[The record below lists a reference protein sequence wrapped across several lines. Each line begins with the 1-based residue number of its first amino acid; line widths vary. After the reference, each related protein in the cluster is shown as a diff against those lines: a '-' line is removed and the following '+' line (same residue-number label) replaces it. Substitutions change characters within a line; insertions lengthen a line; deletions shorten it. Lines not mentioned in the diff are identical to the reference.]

1 MLDDRP
7 APPEAWHSHS
17 GGECLRRLDSR
28 PGGLTPHEVEAR
40 QRRHGPNSLPAKPP
54 AGWIALGLRQF
65 LNPLALLLLAA
76 AAVSLALGEFP
87 DAGFILLVLVVNA
100 VVGALQEGRAER
112 GAAALGGLVRQEATV
127 LRADRRQRLDA
138 AELVPGD
145 IVVLEGGD
153 LVPADIRLLEAE
165 RLTLDESLL
174 TGESLPV
181 EKTADAILPAALAL
195 GERTTLLHAG
205 SLVQRGRAVGVV
217 VATGL
222 RMEIGQIARALER
235 VESKAPLVLRLERFT
250 RLIGAAV
257 VGAVAALA
265 AFGLILGLP
274 PAEIFFVAVALA
286 VSAIPEGLPIAVTVA
301 LAVAARRMARR
312 NVIVRTLPM
321 VEGLGACTVI
331 ASDKTGTLT
340 ENALTVQCLWLP
352 DGSSVE
358 AGRDEPPEPAIRLAT
373 AGALCNDAALGPGP
387 GLNGDRSGATGDA
400 VDVALLLLASRWR
413 TAPSPG
419 PEGARCGAIP
429 YEPANRMAAVFT
441 RRTEGVH
448 ATVKGAVEA
457 VLPMCRGESG
467 PILAASRA
475 LAEDGHRVLAIA
487 EGRVE
492 APGGPEVL
500 RGLTPLGLVAL
511 ADPLRPEA
519 AAAVRDARAA
529 GVRVCMVTGDH
540 PATALAIARRLGI
553 ADARTGVVHGDD
565 LAASKGPEERRRL
578 VADATVF
585 ARIEPLQKLLIV
597 EALKANGDF
606 VAVTG
611 DGVNDAPALAS
622 AHIGV
627 AMGRNGTDAARR
639 AAGLILADDNFAS
652 IVAGIREGRIAYANI
667 RKVVAFLMAS
677 SIAEI
682 GVFFL
687 SLAFGLPLPFF
698 ALQLLWLNLVTD
710 TIQHMGLAL
719 EREEPGL
726 LARGPRAPSERLFD
740 RWMVAQ
746 TLLAGATMA
755 VVCTFAYR
763 GLLDAGHTVE
773 ASRNLVLLLMVCFQ
787 NVHVFNCRS
796 EIHSAFGHSMRGNPW
811 LLLAVLT
818 SQAVHLGA
826 MYTPGLRD
834 LLGLAP
840 VAPLEW
846 MGVAGASLGLILVME
861 TYKAVRRA
869 LGSR

>member
-1 MLDDRP
+1 MRDD
-7 APPEAWHSHS
+7 PEPSAEDAWHSQ
-17 GGECLRRLDSR
+17 GGEECLRRLGSR
-28 PGGLTPHEVEAR
+28 PDGLTPPEVEAR
-40 QRRHGPNSLPAKPP
+40 QRRHGPNSLPAKPQ
-54 AGWIALGLRQF
+54 AGWIALGARQF
-65 LNPLALLLLAA
+65 LNPLAVLLLAA

-87 DAGFILLVLVVNA
+87 DAGFILLVLMVNA
-100 VVGALQEGRAER
+100 IVGALQEGRAAR
-112 GAAALGGLVRQEATV
+112 GAAALGQMVRQEATV
-127 LRADRRQRLDA
+127 LRAGRRRRLDA
-138 AELVPGD
+138 ATLVPGD
-145 IVVLEGGD
+145 IVMLEGGD
-153 LVPADIRLLEAE
+153 LVPADIRLLHAE
-165 RLTLDESLL
+165 SLTADESLL

-181 EKTADAILPAALAL
+181 EKTADAQLPASLAL
-195 GERTTLLHAG
+195 GERSTLLHAG
-205 SLVQRGRAVGVV
+205 SLVQRGRALGVV

-222 RMEIGQIARALER
+222 RTEIGKIARALER

-257 VGAVAALA
+257 VGAVTVLA
-265 AFGLILGLP
+265 VFGLILGLP

-312 NVIVRTLPM
+312 KVIVRTLPM

-340 ENALTVQCLWLP
+340 ENPLTVQRVWLP
-352 DGSSVE
+352 GEGVIE
-358 AGRDEPPEPAIRLAT
+358 TGREEPPEPAIRLAT
-373 AGALCNDAALGPGP
+373 AGALCNDAALGPG
-387 GLNGDRSGATGDA
+387 GDRGGATGDA

-413 TAPSPG
+413 ASASSG
-419 PEGARCGAIP
+419 PETARCGAIP

-441 RRTEGVH
+441 RRREGVQ

-457 VLPMCRGESG
+457 VLPMCRDEAG
-467 PILAASRA
+467 PVLAASRA
-475 LAEDGHRVLAIA
+475 LAEDGYRVLAIA
-487 EGRVE
+487 AGRVE
-492 APGGPEVL
+492 SPGGPEAL
-500 RGLTPLGLVAL
+500 RGLTLLGLVAL

-519 AAAVRDARAA
+519 AAAVRDALAA

-553 ADARTGVVHGDD
+553 ADARTGAVHGDD
-565 LAASKGPEERRRL
+565 LAAAGSLEERRRL

-585 ARIEPLQKLLIV
+585 ARIEPLQKLRIV
-597 EALKANGDF
+597 EALKANGHF

-667 RKVVAFLMAS
+667 RKVVAFLTAT

-687 SLAFGLPLPFF
+687 SLALGLPLPFF

-710 TIQHMGLAL
+710 TIQHMGLSL

-726 LARGPRAPSERLFD
+726 LERGPRPPSERLFD
-740 RWMVAQ
+740 RWMVVQ

-755 VVCTFAYR
+755 IVCTLAYR
-763 GLLDAGHTVE
+763 GLLNAGYTVD
-773 ASRNLVLLLMVCFQ
+773 ASRNLILLLMVCFQ
-787 NVHVFNCRS
+787 NIHVFNCRS
-796 EIHSAFGHSMRGNPW
+796 EIHSVFGHSMRGNPW
-811 LLLAVLT
+811 LILAVLT

-840 VAPLEW
+840 VDPLEW
-846 MGVAGASLGLILVME
+846 AGIAVASLGLILVME
-861 TYKAVRRA
+861 VYKAARRA